1 MSISADQ
8 LVICKGIGLLQFF
21 MAEAPGRFLFGIE
34 KGQMLLEFSVHGWV
48 VKGHTGVRLPFQRFV
63 AHIIDVL
70 TARPQHDDDR
80 FLFFSVW
87 MKPHANTPF
96 SVFFDPVSAF
106 VLLSEQCADPG
117 CKQRREGQ
125 RQDLLEL
132 LFPVIAKAVVPGAAF
147 CLRDIVLEK
156 PGLRDQNVIQP
167 DDVEGF
173 NAEKNYK
180 EADQKLSEGEALL
193 YPVPSP
199 VNDHADKA
207 QHTEHQDDPA
217 DHRRG
222 RERRLMLPG
231 FFFDI
236 IWEKC

>member
-1 MSISADQ
+1 MPVVVHSQDTKLTFQ
-8 LVICKGIGLLQFF
+8 LCYDI
-21 MAEAPGRFLFGIE
+21 R
-34 KGQMLLEFSVHGWV
+34 H
-48 VKGHTGVRLPFQRFV
+48 GVRV
-63 AHIIDVL
+63 AEG
-70 TARPQHDDDR
+70 ARQHDDDR

-167 DDVEGF
+167 DDVKGF

-193 YPVPSP
+193 YPIPRKRSRRQSP
-199 VNDHADKA
+199 A
-207 QHTEHQDDPA
+207 
-217 DHRRG
+217 HRAP
-222 RERRLMLPG
+222 E
-231 FFFDI
+231 
-236 IWEKC
+236 

>member
-1 MSISADQ
+1 M
-8 LVICKGIGLLQFF
+8 
-21 MAEAPGRFLFGIE
+21 
-34 KGQMLLEFSVHGWV
+34 
-48 VKGHTGVRLPFQRFV
+48 
-63 AHIIDVL
+63 
-70 TARPQHDDDR
+70 
-80 FLFFSVW
+80 
-87 MKPHANTPF
+87 
-96 SVFFDPVSAF
+96 
-106 VLLSEQCADPG
+106 
-117 CKQRREGQ
+117 
-125 RQDLLEL
+125 
-132 LFPVIAKAVVPGAAF
+132 VPGAAF

-167 DDVEGF
+167 DDVKGF

-180 EADQKLSEGEALL
+180 EADQKLSESEALL

-217 DHRRG
+217 NHRRG

-236 IWEKC
+236 IWKKC